1 MWIRYIVLACLT
13 GILGLSPVR
22 AQMADQVEVEVG
34 ATTTSGATMPFWL
47 HANTDGI
54 VDPASSGGVLRGRV
68 ARSLRG
74 RAGQTWAFG
83 YGAEVVGRASSRESL
98 FLSALYAEAR
108 YGILRARVGRKP
120 ETIGT
125 VADSLTSGSMG
136 TSRNATPIPKILL
149 RTDGYVDVPFTNEW
163 LEFKGRFEHGWLSDH
178 RFVDGAF
185 LHQKSL
191 YLRGGDSASARVHTG
206 LVHKAMWGGTDPDF
220 GNIPQSFSEFTRVVR
235 AGSGIDDAPSAD
247 SLFILGDHFGIIDF
261 GTSVELDRFR
271 AHAYHQVVFE
281 DDNNLELENPKN
293 GLTGIEVADTRS
305 RWWVDRLLYEYV
317 FTKSQNGEEAAFNGN
332 GSNYFNHSIYKS
344 GWTLYGRMAASPL
357 LAPFSQGSSRV
368 GIANNRVVGHHV
380 GIGGNIGSL
389 DYRTLV
395 TYTRNFGTFRDRRR
409 AENRG
414 VDYRFD
420 PPLEQT
426 SVLVEARVPWPSVPR
441 LEIKGAVGIDTGEL
455 REDTIGLELSLAY
468 QFR

>member
-1 MWIRYIVLACLT
+1 
-13 GILGLSPVR
+13 
-22 AQMADQVEVEVG
+22 MADRVEVEAG

-149 RTDGYVDVPFTNEW
+149 RTDGYVDVPFMNEW
-163 LEFKGRFEHGWLSDH
+163 LEFKGRFEHGWLSDD

-191 YLRGGDSASARVHTG
+191 YLRGGDSASTRVHAG

-220 GNIPQSFSEFTRVVR
+220 GRIPQSFSDYARVVV
-235 AGSGIDDAPSAD
+235 AASGTDDAPSAD
-247 SLFILGDHFGIIDF
+247 SLYIQGNHLGIWDF
-261 GTSVELDRFR
+261 GVSAKIGSFLIQGYRQIP
-271 AHAYHQVVFE
+271 YE
-281 DDNNLELENPKN
+281 DKDNLMLENPQD
-293 GLTGIEVADTRS
+293 GLTGIAVTDIRS
-305 RWWVDRLLYEYV
+305 AWWVDRLLYEFLY
-317 FTKSQNGEEAAFNGN
+317 TKWQNGPGPD
-332 GSNYFNHSIYKS
+332 GDNYYNHSIYEN

-357 LAPFSQGSSRV
+357 LTAFGRDRGRR
-368 GIANNRVVGHHV
+368 GIENSRVVGHH
-380 GIGGNIGSL
+380 IGVAGDLGSL
-389 DYRTLV
+389 DYRAFV
-395 TYTRNFGTFRDRRR
+395 TYTRNYGTRKGLRR
-409 AENRG
+409 AERQG
-414 VDYRFD
+414 TDYRFQ
-420 PPLEQT
+420 PPLEQA
-426 SVLVEARVPWPSVPR
+426 SFLVEARLPWPSVPQ
-441 LEIKGAVGIDTGEL
+441 LKATTAVGVDVGDMY
-455 REDTIGLELSLAY
+455 EDTVGLKLNLAY
-468 QFR
+468 DFL